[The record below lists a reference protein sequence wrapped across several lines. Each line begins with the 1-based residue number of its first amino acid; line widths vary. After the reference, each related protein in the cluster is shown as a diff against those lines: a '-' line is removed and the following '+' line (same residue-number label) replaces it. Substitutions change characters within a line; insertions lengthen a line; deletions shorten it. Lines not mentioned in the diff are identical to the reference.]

1 MLGGKGL
8 EYGVRCRVLEGGNT
22 MGAQHAGKIEADGDH
37 MVGGDFYTDRRTTIR
52 VDGELDRRL
61 APTRA
66 TTAELL
72 Q

>member
-1 MLGGKGL
+1 MAS
-8 EYGVRCRVLEGGNT
+8 GVVSLRGVTRWVRNT
-22 MGAQHAGKIEADGDH
+22 PKKIEADGDH